1 MELLTQAV
9 FGLFIPLYIALVLFL
24 SQWAFRFFK
33 TEFVQRDKARFV
45 LFLASGIAILFEL
58 VRFSLGDS
66 IPELGYYAVILLLN
80 FCFTTTFYEILMK
93 RVFEIINYA
102 HSAPVQSEE
111 QPD

>member
-24 SQWAFRFFK
+24 SQWIFRFFK
-33 TEFVQRDKARFV
+33 NEFVQRDKARFV
-45 LFLASGIAILFEL
+45 LLLASGIAILFEL
-58 VRFSLGDS
+58 VRFVLGNS
-66 IPELGYYAVILLLN
+66 ISELGYYSVILLLN
-80 FCFTTTFYEILMK
+80 FCFTTTFYEVLMK
-93 RVFEIINYA
+93 RVFEAVNYT